1 VPKYVVV
8 FIGWGLAGLSFVVA
22 LAGLSTPGAGKFI
35 SLAFLGWSLLFL
47 PPLWNKTIKYGLP
60 VNIVFRVVA
69 FITLPVIFSSIAI
82 ANGYKGSEVS
92 TVTMQP
98 TTSPT
103 VVSPSPSKIESPK
116 PSRESAIPQPS
127 TSSIAV
133 SPPKL
138 EPHKPSVESDKPQ
151 AATTASSPQSEEP
164 KPSIDVVSPTPKTKS
179 LDRWMTEDGN
189 SLDIKNM
196 SVDMSKIKL
205 LCMKNEGGSVGIVSA
220 IDGFNYL
227 MLYKDNGKTIVRT
240 IKAEVYFGD
249 RPICDTTDGWIK

>member
-1 VPKYVVV
+1 MV

-22 LAGLSTPGAGKFI
+22 LAGLSTPGAGKLI
-35 SLAFLGWSLLFL
+35 SLAFFGWALLFL
-47 PPLWNKTIKYGLP
+47 PPLWNTTIKYGLP
-60 VNIVFRVVA
+60 VNIVFRAVA
-69 FITLPVIFSSIAI
+69 LITLPVIFASIAT

-92 TVTMQP
+92 TVTIQP
-98 TTSPT
+98 TTSPI
-103 VVSPSPSKIESPK
+103 VVSPSPSKMESPK
-116 PSRESAIPQPS
+116 PSKESVIPQPS

-133 SPPKL
+133 SPPKP
-138 EPHKPSVESDKPQ
+138 EQPKPSVESDKPQ
-151 AATTASSPQSEEP
+151 AATIASSPQSERS
-164 KPSIDVVSPTPKTKS
+164 KPSTDGVSPTLKTKS

-189 SLDIKNM
+189 SLDMKNM

-227 MLYKDNGKTIVRT
+227 MLYKDNGNTLIRT

-249 RPICDTTDGWIK
+249 RPICDTTDGWTK